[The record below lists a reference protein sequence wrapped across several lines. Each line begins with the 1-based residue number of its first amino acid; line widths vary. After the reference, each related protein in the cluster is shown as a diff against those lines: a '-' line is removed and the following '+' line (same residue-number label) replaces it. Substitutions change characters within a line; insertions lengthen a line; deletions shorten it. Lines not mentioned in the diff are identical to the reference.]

1 MAAFIDEG
9 PPSPRHRHRER
20 GPQNID
26 YEAFLKRHASTT
38 HLLDIHL
45 MRMNLI
51 QGLLDYHLWSD
62 PSTCSKISLNIL
74 QVCEALNMPCI
85 QFLKS
90 YAIVEYNPGPRPTPA
105 SRADRRLDIDGV

>member
-45 MRMNLI
+45 MRMRT
-51 QGLLDYHLWSD
+51 QSHTRFVGLSFVVRPMYM
-62 PSTCSKISLNIL
+62 L
-74 QVCEALNMPCI
+74 QD
-85 QFLKS
+85 FLKYS
-90 YAIVEYNPGPRPTPA
+90 ISVRGSQYTLYTI
-105 SRADRRLDIDGV
+105 S